1 MEFGFP
7 WIALAVLVPL
17 CGAIWVRTLDDPYVA
32 RRHALVI
39 CILALLFTLGGAI
52 AFVVHPSA
60 GADAP
65 WNVFQ
70 RSLGKPAFAIDV
82 VNMPLLPLTALLYVL
97 TALSS
102 LHTRGKRFSYTR
114 MLVSEAIV
122 LALLSCEHHW
132 MLVGLLV
139 AQTIVPWIDIYAA
152 KRPTGVYVL
161 HMSLFVV
168 CLVAGQALVSYQPVD
183 SPMFSGGI
191 VLLTAA
197 IMIRC
202 GVAPLHCWLTDLVEH
217 ASLRGSLLFVAP
229 MAGAYAALRLLLP
242 IAPPWALQAMM
253 ILSTLTMF
261 YAGGMSLV
269 QRDARRF
276 FCYIFLS
283 NSSLVLIGLGA
294 AAAAEHAAASLAIT
308 GALCVWIS
316 VGLSLT
322 GFGLTLRVVE
332 ARMGKLSLTE
342 FSGLCEQF
350 PNMAALFLVT
360 GLASIGFPGTVGFV
374 GVELLVDGAIRVHPF
389 FGAAIV
395 IGTALNSLAML
406 HAYFR
411 VFTGKRRTTI
421 PELGA
426 KTYEQLAVMLFVVL
440 IIGGGIYPQIGVLS
454 RYEAANQI
462 VEQRHG
468 GKAEHPAE
476 HAQLVS
482 PAPVSQSSTSAADA
496 VD

>member
-1 MEFGFP
+1 M
-7 WIALAVLVPL
+7 LA
-17 CGAIWVRTLDDPYVA
+17 
-32 RRHALVI
+32 
-39 CILALLFTLGGAI
+39 
-52 AFVVHPSA
+52 
-60 GADAP
+60 
-65 WNVFQ
+65 
-70 RSLGKPAFAIDV
+70 
-82 VNMPLLPLTALLYVL
+82 
-97 TALSS
+97 
-102 LHTRGKRFSYTR
+102 
-114 MLVSEAIV
+114 SESVV

-139 AQTIVPWIDIYAA
+139 AQTIIPWTSIYAA
-152 KRPTGVYVL
+152 KRPTSVYTL
-161 HMSLFVV
+161 HMSLFIVG
-168 CLVAGQALVSYQPVD
+168 LVAGQALIAYQPAG
-183 SPMFSGGI
+183 SPMFSAGI

-197 IMIRC
+197 ILIRS

-217 ASLRGSLLFVAP
+217 SSLRSALLFVAP
-229 MAGAYAALRLLLP
+229 MAGAYAAVRLLLP

-294 AAAAEHAAASLAIT
+294 ATADHSAATLAVT

-411 VFTGKRRTTI
+411 VFTGKRRATI

-440 IIGGGIYPQIGVLS
+440 IIGGGLYPQIGVLS
-454 RYEAANQI
+454 RYAAATKI
-462 VEQRHG
+462 VDERQG
-468 GKAEHPAE
+468 EKAEHPAE

-482 PAPVSQSSTSAADA
+482 PALVPRSPASTSDA